1 MISSAFFFNEHEYI
15 FQRQQN
21 CTACGAS
28 AFCSLW
34 KLQVGEG
41 GGEVHLC
48 LGFSARISL
57 LCRRLKFSIF
67 LIQPVSKLRARFSLF
82 HLLQL

>member
-1 MISSAFFFNEHEYI
+1 MICLGIKMISSALFFNKHEYI

-34 KLQVGEG
+34 ELQVGEG
-41 GGEVHLC
+41 GG
-48 LGFSARISL
+48 G
-57 LCRRLKFSIF
+57 KFIF
-67 LIQPVSKLRARFSLF
+67 A
-82 HLLQL
+82 